1 MRDSTKYLVSL
12 LGSLFLVQVVHG
24 GSTLNFPR
32 LSFDPTIV
40 TGIAVLNPNEKAAS
54 LTLTPYGEDGKP
66 LLEPISIVIEPGR
79 QFADVTASL
88 FGTGLDPGTVAWL
101 QGLSS
106 SDNLTGFFLFLN
118 LPDVSVFDG
127 ADLPE
132 SAKQIIF
139 NEVRTDGDF
148 STELNLI
155 NPGPVESVVELQMG
169 GSGTNQLR
177 NVTLPSRGVLRVDAE
192 EFFQKGP
199 QPVTTSAEAR
209 YITASSDVEIAGFSV
224 VRGSRDL
231 LGSNARPATET
242 LNTLF
247 FPQLAVLHPFRTLLT
262 LINYSDEIV
271 LVTIT
276 AFQADGDLFGSEDL
290 ANNPVTLDLESGQIT
305 RLDLEELFGFSGS
318 ETRDGWI
325 RVDSTAEA
333 VNGSLSYEL
342 VTDRSTA
349 AVSPAAAGTT
359 QAVFSHIASSLGFFT
374 GVAILNS
381 GTLAANVRVLAVAA
395 DGTVLGTFTTV
406 LQPGHRI
413 SKLIQELISEAANQ
427 AGGFIWIRSDVPVFL
442 TSLFGNV
449 SGVLANI
456 PPQPVPDDFRPDRG
470 SATLRV
476 SPFLAVL
483 APGAIQEF
491 HLDGTMSGA
500 VWSVNGR
507 EGGSNLTGTISA
519 SGVLSGPTAAPSSLP
534 VTVTARADNQTA
546 GASVDILTRQVL
558 LGDLGVVQS
567 VAYLAG
573 LKRLYTSELG
583 GPVAPVTTSSSRVSQ
598 AASNSAIFDV
608 TSLPRQQVAD
618 FASEN
623 IPKMVPFRG
632 INGRD
637 YLLLAARTS
646 GRIIRL
652 DPENKEITEV
662 ATGLDAPT
670 AIAINP
676 LTGELLVAEA
686 TQIRTISPLA
696 LNRGIFATARTET
709 MQPVRQGLVFQ
720 GLSASGIA
728 ADRCSGDIYLSDE
741 ATGQIL
747 VIESG
752 TGAGRPVAGGLDS
765 PGQILGVQRR
775 SISCSQSFHLL
786 VQERGAGRISLVTP
800 FDGSVVPW
808 LPSPGGNDL
817 AFLPRENGIS
827 ANQAILLG
835 EVLDTTGQVVT
846 VDVPKLYVSEAQN
859 PGQEGQASAPAGV
872 LSPGVYYVPLVA
884 SGLEDSGEAAQTSL
898 TFHNASNAVASVTV
912 DFLDAAGNGLPLD
925 FGSGLQT
932 SLAFELL
939 QGEVFTTQT
948 SGSVTPQMLGY
959 ARMTVAGAEVFGEAL
974 FQSIDPN
981 STTVVT
987 INVPVLSQATR
998 FFSLQAPPET
1008 DYLALLVINPD
1019 PAAGAAITARLFDG
1033 AVLAGTEQLD
1043 VDPANWS
1050 MRVVA
1055 GSGEDQ
1061 DLFGGLP
1068 PFTAPIATLTL
1079 DSSRPVFFAFVICEG
1094 PEACRIEVG
1103 PQ

>member
-1 MRDSTKYLVSL
+1 MRDSTQYLASLL
-12 LGSLFLVQVVHG
+12 LGSWFLVQVVHG

-32 LSFDPTIV
+32 VSFDPNIV
-40 TGIAVLNPNEKAAS
+40 TGIAILNPNQETAS
-54 LTLTPYGEDGKP
+54 LSLTPYGEEGQP
-66 LLEPISIVIEPGR
+66 LLDSVTITIEPGR

-88 FGTGLDPGTVAWL
+88 FGTGLDPSTVAWF
-101 QGLSS
+101 QGISA
-106 SDNLTGFFLFLN
+106 SDNLTEFFLFLN
-118 LPDVSVFDG
+118 LPDLSIFDG
-127 ADLPE
+127 AALPQ
-132 SAKQIIF
+132 SAKRIIF
-139 NEVRTDGDF
+139 NEVRVDSDF

-155 NPGPVESVVELQMG
+155 NPGPVEAEVELLME
-169 GSGTNQLR
+169 GSGTSQFR
-177 NVTLPSRGVLRVDAE
+177 SVTLPSQGVLRVDAE
-192 EFFQKGP
+192 EFFRSDP
-199 QPVTTSAEAR
+199 QTVTTSAEAR
-209 YITASSDVEIAGFSV
+209 YITASSAVEIGGFSV
-224 VRGSRDL
+224 VRGPGDL
-231 LGSNARPATET
+231 LGANARPATEA

-247 FPQLAVLHPFRTLLT
+247 FPQLAVLHPFRTLLV
-262 LINYSDEIV
+262 LINYSDEIA
-271 LVTIT
+271 LVTVS
-276 AFQADGDLFGSEDL
+276 AFQPDGDLFGNEDL
-290 ANNPVTLDLESGQIT
+290 ANNPVTLDLKSGQIT
-305 RLDLEELFGFSGS
+305 RLDLEEFFGFSGS

-325 RVDSTAEA
+325 RVESTAEA

-349 AVSPAAAGTT
+349 AVSAAAGTT

-395 DGTVLGTFTTV
+395 DGTVLGAFTTV
-406 LQPGHRI
+406 LRPGHRI
-413 SKLIQELISEAANQ
+413 SKLIQELIPEAANQ

-456 PPQPVPDDFRPDRG
+456 PPQPVPDDFRPDQG

-476 SPFLAVL
+476 SPILAVL

-491 HLDGTMSGA
+491 QLDGTMSGA

-583 GPVAPVTTSSSRVSQ
+583 GPVAPVRTSSSRVSQ

-623 IPKMVPFRG
+623 IPKMIPFRG

-652 DPENKEITEV
+652 DPENKQITEV
-662 ATGLDAPT
+662 ATGLEAPT

-696 LNRGIFATARTET
+696 LNRGIFAAARTET
-709 MQPVRQGLVFQ
+709 MQPVRQGLVFE
-720 GLSASGIA
+720 GLSASGIT

-752 TGAGRPVAGGLDS
+752 TGAGRLVAGGLDS

-817 AFLPRENGIS
+817 AFLPRENVIS

-835 EVLDTTGQVVT
+835 EVLDTTGQVVS

-884 SGLEDSGEAAQTSL
+884 SGLDDSGDTAQTSL

-925 FGSGLQT
+925 FGSGPQT
-932 SLAFELL
+932 SLPFDLL
-939 QGEVFTTQT
+939 EGEVFTTQT
-948 SGSVTPQMLGY
+948 RGSVTPERLGY

-974 FQSIDPN
+974 YRSIDPN
-981 STTVVT
+981 SMRVLT

-998 FFSLQAPPET
+998 FFSLQAPPDTE
-1008 DYLALLVINPD
+1008 YLALIVINPD

-1033 AVLAGTEQLD
+1033 AVLAGTEQLA
-1043 VDPANWS
+1043 VGPVNWS
-1050 MRVVA
+1050 MSVVA
-1055 GSGEDQ
+1055 GSGQ

-1079 DSSRPVFFAFVICEG
+1079 DSSRPVFFVLVICEG
-1094 PEACRIEVG
+1094 EELGCRIKVG